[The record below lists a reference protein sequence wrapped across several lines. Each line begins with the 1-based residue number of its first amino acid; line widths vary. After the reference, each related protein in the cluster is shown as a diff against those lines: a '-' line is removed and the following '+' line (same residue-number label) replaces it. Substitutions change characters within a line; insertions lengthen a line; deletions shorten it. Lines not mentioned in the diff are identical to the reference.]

1 MGATSNRID
10 KLGVNAIKVIAARA
24 YFTWA
29 RGIFDLKKLSKTS
42 RIRGNTTGCLIPR
55 TSNMKILLAEDA
67 RSVVQVMTS
76 RLTSYGYDVVHA
88 ENGQLPSTSHS
99 CLFSTTVSFH
109 DG

>member
-1 MGATSNRID
+1 
-10 KLGVNAIKVIAARA
+10 
-24 YFTWA
+24 
-29 RGIFDLKKLSKTS
+29 
-42 RIRGNTTGCLIPR
+42 
-55 TSNMKILLAEDA
+55 MKILLAEDA